1 MKKEKW
7 LNTLFFETGLYELA
21 RLPREVDIIIKL
33 YLQHNQ
39 TPQQIA
45 ERFGLS
51 IRQVENT
58 IRRGMKKV
66 LLTSKDV
73 LATKVAFTELMR
85 EREAL
90 QYQLAIFRERFNY
103 EFTDEELTATYHRLN
118 VPVTGFSFSGRAQT
132 IFARSNIKTL
142 NDLAAVTV
150 YELKRTRNA
159 GTKTVEEIV
168 AKAKELGITIRDKI
182 VYR

>member
-73 LATKVAFTELMR
+73 LATKVAFS
-85 EREAL
+85 
-90 QYQLAIFRERFNY
+90 
-103 EFTDEELTATYHRLN
+103 D
-118 VPVTGFSFSGRAQT
+118 
-132 IFARSNIKTL
+132 
-142 NDLAAVTV
+142 
-150 YELKRTRNA
+150 
-159 GTKTVEEIV
+159 
-168 AKAKELGITIRDKI
+168 
-182 VYR
+182 